1 MPSPGSGI
9 VALFVSLSI
18 IISLSSG
25 ASLGFLVWWFLRGQ
39 RMRDFVMKGLLYSI
53 AKNQVIRP
61 GYTQIMGKQSV
72 NILDRGTG
80 VTWYVFRS
88 ELSSSSLQQ

>member
-18 IISLSSG
+18 SISLSSV

-39 RMRDFVMKGLLYSI
+39 RMRYLVMKGLLYSI
-53 AKNQVIRP
+53 AQK
-61 GYTQIMGKQSV
+61 
-72 NILDRGTG
+72 
-80 VTWYVFRS
+80 
-88 ELSSSSLQQ
+88 SSHKARLYSNHGETKC